1 MPQSH
6 ILKSYNLYQN
16 ALAFGRI
23 SMTKVIEVENLTK
36 IYKGN
41 IKAVDDIS
49 FDVNEGA
56 LFGFLGPNGAGKTT
70 TIKLLTTLASITSG
84 KATVLGHDVSKQ
96 PNMVRKSIG
105 IVPQDLTIDNELK
118 GNENIMLAAK
128 LYHVPNHVAKKR
140 VEDLLELVGLT
151 DAANRLVSTY
161 SGGMRK
167 RLELIVGL
175 VHEPKVLFMDEPT
188 LGLDVNT
195 RKIIWDYIRELNKE
209 KRVTI
214 FMTTHY
220 LEEADALCDVAAII
234 DRGKIR
240 AQGSPQELKE
250 IIGGEV
256 ITIELTKERDLQG
269 FFSSI
274 KGVKEVKK
282 LGSTYGIKLGT
293 AEDAIPVIIE
303 GIYARG
309 VKIKAIS
316 CSKPSL
322 DQVFLEVTGKEF
334 REEESAEAA
343 SRRQDIIARRS

>member
-1 MPQSH
+1 
-6 ILKSYNLYQN
+6 
-16 ALAFGRI
+16 
-23 SMTKVIEVENLTK
+23 MTKVIEVENLSK

-49 FDVNEGA
+49 FDVNAGE

-84 KATVLGHDVSKQ
+84 KATVLGYDVTKH

-118 GNENIMLAAK
+118 GIENVMLAAK
-128 LYHVPNHVAKKR
+128 LYRVPNQIAKKR
-140 VEDLLELVGLT
+140 VKNLLELVGLN
-151 DAANRLVSTY
+151 DAASRLVSTY

-195 RKIIWDYIRELNKE
+195 RKIIWDYIRKLNIDKG
-209 KRVTI
+209 VTI

-250 IIGGEV
+250 IIGGELL
-256 ITIELTKERDLQG
+256 TIELTKDRDLQD

-274 KGVKEVKK
+274 NGVKEVKK
-282 LGSTYGIKLGT
+282 SGSTYGIKLGQ

-303 GIYARG
+303 GIYGRG
-309 VKIKAIS
+309 IKIKALS

-334 REEESAEAA
+334 REEEFAA
-343 SRRQDIIARRS
+343 AALRRQDIIARRG

>member
-1 MPQSH
+1 
-6 ILKSYNLYQN
+6 
-16 ALAFGRI
+16 
-23 SMTKVIEVENLTK
+23 MTKVIEVENLTK

-49 FDVNEGA
+49 FDVNAGEV
-56 LFGFLGPNGAGKTT
+56 FGFLGPNGAGKTT

-84 KATVLGHDVSKQ
+84 KATVLGYDVTKH

-118 GNENIMLAAK
+118 GIENVMLAAK
-128 LYHVPNHVAKKR
+128 LYRVPNQIAKKR
-140 VEDLLELVGLT
+140 VKNLLELVGLT
-151 DAANRLVSTY
+151 DAASRLVSTY

-167 RLELIVGL
+167 RLELIVGI

-195 RKIIWDYIRELNKE
+195 RKIIWDYIRKLNID

-240 AQGSPQELKE
+240 AEGSPQELKE
-250 IIGGEV
+250 IIGGELL
-256 ITIELTKERDLQG
+256 TIELTKDRDLQD

-274 KGVKEVKK
+274 NGVKEVKK
-282 LGSTYGIKLGT
+282 SGSTYGIKLGQ

-303 GIYARG
+303 GIYSRG
-309 VKIKAIS
+309 IKIKALS

-334 REEESAEAA
+334 REEEFAA
-343 SRRQDIIARRS
+343 AALRRQDIIARRG

>member
-1 MPQSH
+1 
-6 ILKSYNLYQN
+6 
-16 ALAFGRI
+16 
-23 SMTKVIEVENLTK
+23 MTKVIEVENLSK

-49 FDVNEGA
+49 FDVNAGE

-84 KATVLGHDVSKQ
+84 KATVLGYDVTKH

-118 GNENIMLAAK
+118 GIENAMLAAK
-128 LYHVPNHVAKKR
+128 LYRVPNQIAKKR
-140 VEDLLELVGLT
+140 VKNLLELVGLN
-151 DAANRLVSTY
+151 DAASRLVSTY

-195 RKIIWDYIRELNKE
+195 RKIIWDYIRKLNIDKG
-209 KRVTI
+209 VTI

-250 IIGGEV
+250 IIGGELL
-256 ITIELTKERDLQG
+256 TIELTKDRDLQD

-274 KGVKEVKK
+274 NGVKEVKK
-282 LGSTYGIKLGT
+282 SGSTYGIKLGQ

-303 GIYARG
+303 GIYGRG
-309 VKIKAIS
+309 IKIKALS

-334 REEESAEAA
+334 REEEFAA
-343 SRRQDIIARRS
+343 AALRRQDIIARRG